1 MDQNRDQTVTASPQ
15 TRPPAAVPDTD
26 VVTRHASTSSASEG
40 ESFRSILFPGTTA
53 AAWRFVTEEPAC
65 FHDLGLDQIVEAT
78 TTAREDYEL
87 APIYWTAVRDA
98 EVIEYRQGV
107 YSDLAQPS
115 VHVSVS
121 AFAEAMRLHRARL
134 AQAGKL
140 YTEQQRPFW
149 VLSAIITYQN
159 AVGTFARALKDAP
172 LQSPGMLALRDWLD
186 RLVTSEDFT
195 RSLDRA
201 TDIRSR
207 LDALHFTVRIDGLR
221 VEVAPYADEPDYSAE
236 VEATFARF
244 KQGDVKDHLVRYND
258 YVDADRVEEGVLR
271 LLMEEDAEV
280 FATLDRYV
288 REYAGSTPPAYLH
301 PIVARVDRELQFYL
315 SYLEHVRPM
324 IEDGLQFCMPRV
336 SSSKA
341 VAAQHTFDLAL
352 AIKLERHRTSM
363 VTNDF
368 ELHDPER
375 LIVVTGANQGGK
387 TTFSR
392 TFGQLHWLA
401 ELGLPVPGS
410 SASLFL
416 FDALYTHYE
425 KQEDI
430 NNLRGK
436 LEDELV
442 RIRQILES
450 ATSDSVVI
458 MNEIFNSTTLDDSVL
473 LGTAVLKQIIE
484 RDILAV
490 CVTFVDELT
499 TLSDTTVSM
508 VAAVDP
514 AEPTKRTF
522 KLERRSA
529 DGLAYALAL
538 ADKYRLRKAQVEEAI
553 AGSHRKPALPDDG
566 EKGEPHREGGPR

>member
-1 MDQNRDQTVTASPQ
+1 MVAVMRLLGHTGWWNKAMKLAATAERTADGFSPH
-15 TRPPAAVPDTD
+15 RP
-26 VVTRHASTSSASEG
+26 TSERMRGAEVMF
-40 ESFRSILFPGTTA
+40 ESILFPGSNRVSAPFATK
-53 AAWRFVTEEPAC
+53 EPEC
-65 FHDLGLDQIVEAT
+65 FRDLGLDQIVET
-78 TTAREDYEL
+78 LTASREEYEL
-87 APIYWTAVRDA
+87 PPIYWTAVRDS

-107 YSDLAQPS
+107 YTDLAHPA
-115 VHVSVS
+115 VHH
-121 AFAEAMRLHRARL
+121 AAAEFAEGMRLHRARFV
-134 AQAGKL
+134 QASRL
-140 YTEQQRPFW
+140 FAREQRPFW
-149 VLSAIITYQN
+149 VLSAIVTHQG
-159 AVGTFARALKDAP
+159 AVRDFARVLKDVP
-172 LQSPGMLALRDWLD
+172 LRSAGMLALRDWLD
-186 RLVTSEDFT
+186 ALVTGQAFT
-195 RSLDRA
+195 EAVERA
-201 TDIRSR
+201 ADIRSR
-207 LDALHFTVRIDGLR
+207 LDEIHFTVRIDGLR
-221 VEVAPYADEPDYSAE
+221 VEVAPFADQPDYSAE

-244 KQGDVKDHLVRYND
+244 KQGEVKDHRVRYTD

-271 LLMEEDAEV
+271 LVGEENQHV
-280 FATLDRYV
+280 FAALDQYV
-288 REYAGSTPPAYLH
+288 REYACSEPAAYLD
-301 PIVARVDRELQFYL
+301 PTVARVDRELQFYL
-315 SYLEHVRPM
+315 SYLEHLAPM
-324 IEDGLQFCMPRV
+324 VEDGLEFCMPRV
-336 SSSKA
+336 SASKA
-341 VAAQHTFDLAL
+341 VSAQHTFDLAL
-352 AIKLERHRTSM
+352 AEKLDRHRASM

-368 ELHDPER
+368 ELREPER

-416 FDALYTHYE
+416 FDALFTHYE

-430 NNLRGK
+430 SNLRGK

-442 RIRQILES
+442 RIRKILEA

-458 MNEIFNSTTLDDSVL
+458 MNEIFNSTTLDDSIL

-522 KLERRSA
+522 KLERRPA

-538 ADKYRLRKAQVEEAI
+538 ADKYRLRNAQVRQSIEGTQSE
-553 AGSHRKPALPDDG
+553 SRVLLDPV
-566 EKGEPHREGGPR
+566 EKGA